1 MPSRRQWCRLML
13 GAAIAPSL
21 SACGGWYLRGTRKTA
36 LTGLKFYV
44 RPLADGQLESLLAAE
59 LRYAGIQITRK
70 REAADVIV
78 ELRNEEFDR
87 RVLSVDPATGKVR
100 EIELGLQ
107 VQLEVR
113 AANGSLLI
121 APERFSF
128 YDDFVFDESSVLGT
142 QEVESITRVQ
152 LERKAA
158 RSLALRM
165 EAIDPQRLPKR
176 EP

>member
-1 MPSRRQWCRLML
+1 MPSRRQWLRLTL
-13 GAAIAPSL
+13 AAAISPGLA
-21 SACGGWYLRGTRKTA
+21 ACSGWYLRGTRKTA

-44 RPLADGQLESLLAAE
+44 RPLAEGQLESLFAAE
-59 LRYAGIQITRK
+59 LRYAGIEIARK

-100 EIELGLQ
+100 EIELGLE

-128 YDDFVFDESSVLGT
+128 YDDFVFDEGSVLGT
-142 QEVESITRVQ
+142 QEVESTTRVQ